1 MSKQGFIRNNFVSRV
16 FCLVSLIVVLVLI
29 FTKTLFF
36 RLDLTEEGRYS
47 LSEASK
53 SLVSEMNEALTVRLY
68 LDGDLDANMLRLRRA
83 TEDMVRELNMY
94 SSEQIVIE
102 GYNPNP
108 PSYDSE
114 KITFVPLL

>member
-53 SLVSEMNEALTVRLY
+53 SLGQALI
-68 LDGDLDANMLRLRRA
+68 MLLTGA
-83 TEDMVRELNMY
+83 
-94 SSEQIVIE
+94 
-102 GYNPNP
+102 
-108 PSYDSE
+108 
-114 KITFVPLL
+114 